1 MTVCLVQVWNCRPK
15 LTSLTDDIDNG
26 SDEHVRIPLFTLTDF
41 QQLTL
46 LLSQVLHENQMLHQA
61 LSQSGTTSITTR
73 LTEATRRKSEV
84 QAKIA
89 AGYMRLDPVFG
100 NWLVS
105 CWEAFTKS
113 TEDGRNLEFASLD
126 DYLAFR
132 LDDVA
137 AVYVPDVSTP
147 YPSIISD
154 KTPAGLFRCSVGEQ
168 EST

>member
-1 MTVCLVQVWNCRPK
+1 MFLW
-15 LTSLTDDIDNG
+15 L
-26 SDEHVRIPLFTLTDF
+26 
-41 QQLTL
+41 
-46 LLSQVLHENQMLHQA
+46 QVLHENQMLHQA

-137 AVYVPDVSTP
+137 AVYALQYSTST
-147 YPSIISD
+147 YPKKIISD
-154 KTPAGLFRCSVGEQ
+154 NSLAGLSQCSVGEQ